1 MGVAP
6 PGEVHEVEGRCARD
20 RRACRPVDLAL
31 VASLASSRLYICMIR
46 VNRVIDK
53 VLDCEFVMVVFRT
66 WGREVAMIAATHRRG
81 EWWCSELGLL
91 ELVRV
96 DRVLEGARA
105 LEEGLD
111 GDALAD
117 EVDVPV

>member
-1 MGVAP
+1 M
-6 PGEVHEVEGRCARD
+6 
-20 RRACRPVDLAL
+20 
-31 VASLASSRLYICMIR
+31 M
-46 VNRVIDK
+46 K
-53 VLDCEFVMVVFRT
+53 
-66 WGREVAMIAATHRRG
+66 
-81 EWWCSELGLL
+81 CSKLGLL

-96 DRVLEGARA
+96 DRVLERARA

>member
-1 MGVAP
+1 M
-6 PGEVHEVEGRCARD
+6 
-20 RRACRPVDLAL
+20 
-31 VASLASSRLYICMIR
+31 
-46 VNRVIDK
+46 
-53 VLDCEFVMVVFRT
+53 VMFRT
-66 WGREVAMIAATHRRG
+66 WGREVAMIAATHRKEG
-81 EWWCSELGLL
+81 CSELGLL

-96 DRVLEGARA
+96 DRVLERARA